1 MQTIIPHLLENH
13 CISDLFYA
21 ELKLVCLGEAKRG
34 VTEKIKLFRK
44 GLRMTSLKV
53 SEAKE
58 GIHPSADP
66 STHLSTH
73 HTYIYLLTHL
83 SIYPSTHQRPSIY
96 LSTHPSIHLSICPS
110 SIYLTS
116 HPSIPPPTHLSMNS
130 RWNSSIHQLNYPP
143 IYPSSIHPSAIH
155 PPTHASMYPPTHPR
169 NQQAFMEV
177 LL

>member
-1 MQTIIPHLLENH
+1 MRDGKYQNHLRGFVQTIIPHLLENH

-73 HTYIYLLTHL
+73 HTYIYSH
-83 SIYPSTHQRPSIY
+83 IYPS
-96 LSTHPSIHLSICPS
+96 
-110 SIYLTS
+110 
-116 HPSIPPPTHLSMNS
+116 
-130 RWNSSIHQLNYPP
+130 
-143 IYPSSIHPSAIH
+143 IH
-155 PPTHASMYPPTHPR
+155 PPIIPHA
-169 NQQAFMEV
+169 
-177 LL
+177 